1 MAEEDVKEQ
10 FRLDELNKILGW
22 IEDKETKAVMINKYY
37 NNKEH
42 RATLKAFLDD
52 MVKDLDESRAETNS
66 KEEIKRQL
74 SYIIREIDP
83 LY

>member
-10 FRLDELNKILGW
+10 FRLDELNKIFGW